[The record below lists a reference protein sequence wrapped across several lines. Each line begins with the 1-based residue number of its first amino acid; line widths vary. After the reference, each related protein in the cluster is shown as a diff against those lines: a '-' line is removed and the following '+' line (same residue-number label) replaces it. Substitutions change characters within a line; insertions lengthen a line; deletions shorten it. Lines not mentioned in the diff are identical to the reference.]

1 MSVPSEWLAVQ
12 CRWGQL
18 QSVVGTAHGVIIS

>member
-12 CRWGQL
+12 CRWG
-18 QSVVGTAHGVIIS
+18 